1 VSRVLV
7 TGGAGALGAAVV
19 RHLLGDPRFEV
30 RVSDLRPIPHW
41 MREGAE
47 VHAGDL
53 REPEEARK
61 AVAGCQHLIHLAAT
75 GPGDAGAFTVIEGT
89 AARSVAVIRAAL
101 EETVERFVYVS
112 SGAAF
117 EDPLTGS
124 PDGFAHLTGERL
136 VRAAGAEHGLAF
148 TICRAWD
155 AYGPAESPD
164 RSEPGGVGRLVL
176 EWIEQALD
184 GGAKLE
190 LPEGTHEQTVTP
202 TYVDD
207 AAEGIVTAM
216 ASPAG
221 LNEDFDLAG
230 EEELTVAELARA
242 VWKTCGRKPAGR
254 ARAAAATQRPSVEQA
269 RELLGWTARI
279 GTSEGVARTVAGR
292 RAALKTIH
300 SSLP

>member
-30 RVSDLRPIPHW
+30 RVSDHRPLPHW
-41 MREGAE
+41 IREGAE

-53 REPEEARK
+53 REPDAAQK
-61 AVAGCQHLIHLAAT
+61 AVTGCRHVIHLAGREAA
-75 GPGDAGAFTVIEGT
+75 DAGPFTLLET
-89 AARSVAVIRAAL
+89 MAARSAAMVHAAL
-101 EETVERFVYVS
+101 EEAVERLVHVS
-112 SGAAF
+112 SGSVF
-117 EDPLTGS
+117 EPE
-124 PDGFAHLTGERL
+124 GFAHLVGERL
-136 VRAAGAEHGLAF
+136 TRAAHAERGLPF
-148 TICRAWD
+148 TICRPWD
-155 AYGPAESPD
+155 GYGPAESPEHA
-164 RSEPGGVGRLVL
+164 EPGTGRLVL
-176 EWIEQALD
+176 EWIDRALA
-184 GGAKLE
+184 GAAELE

-242 VWKTCGRKPAGR
+242 VWKACGRKPAGR